1 MRRKD
6 KAIADRQLIDQI
18 LAQAQVCR
26 LGLCR
31 DNQPYIVPLSFGY
44 DGQCLFFHT
53 ALEGRKIDYMIA
65 NPRVCFELEH
75 EVHLVSH
82 ETNPCQWSFSFYSV
96 IGFGRLEELKEP
108 KEQMHALNQIMR
120 HYSGRAWNFTEEAL
134 GKVRIWRLVIGEI
147 TGKKS
152 KDKPA

>member
-6 KAIADRQLIDQI
+6 KAIIDRQLIDQI

-75 EVHLVSH
+75 EVRLVSH
-82 ETNPCQWSFSFYSV
+82 EMNPCQWSFSFYSV

-108 KEQMHALNQIMR
+108 KEQMHALNQIMH
-120 HYSGRAWNFTEEAL
+120 HYSGRAWDFTEEAL
-134 GKVRIWRLVIGEI
+134 GKVRTWRLVIGEI